1 MDSKR
6 ITVFAGHYG
15 SGKTNIAVNYALK
28 LREKYDKVNIADLD
42 IVNPYFRS
50 KDSEKYLE
58 EKGIQYKDYGTYTE
72 DSCNYATYG
81 HLLAE
86 GVENG
91 EVYPGIAMCG
101 SGEGISM
108 TLNKHQGVR
117 AGLCWMPEIAHLI
130 RQHND
135 ANVLVMPGRF
145 IDNDTA
151 RAIMDEFFQTPFEG
165 GRHMERIADIPLKK

>member
-1 MDSKR
+1 MDTKIVGLASDH
-6 ITVFAGHYG
+6 AAYP
-15 SGKTNIAVNYALK
+15 LK
-28 LREKYDKVNIADLD
+28 EFVKQ
-42 IVNPYFRS
+42 
-50 KDSEKYLE
+50 YLE
-58 EKGIQYKDYGTYTE
+58 EKGIPYKDYGTHSE
-72 DSCNYATYG
+72 ESCNYATFG

-108 TLNKHQGVR
+108 TLNKHQGIR

-135 ANVLVMPGRF
+135 ANVIVLPARF

-151 RAIMDEFFQTPFEG
+151 ITLVNTFLATDFEG
-165 GRHMERIADIPLKK
+165 GRHVRRVEKIACK

>member
-1 MDSKR
+1 METKIVGLASDHAA
-6 ITVFAGHYG
+6 FP
-15 SGKTNIAVNYALK
+15 LK
-28 LREKYDKVNIADLD
+28 EFVKQ
-42 IVNPYFRS
+42 
-50 KDSEKYLE
+50 YLE
-58 EKGIQYKDYGTYTE
+58 EKGIPYKDYGTHSE
-72 DSCNYATYG
+72 ESCNYATFG

-135 ANVLVMPGRF
+135 ANVLCIGGKIIGSVIAMRIVEVWMSTDPLTAEKYVRRREKVAA
-145 IDNDTA
+145 IDEECTV
-151 RAIMDEFFQTPFEG
+151 Q
-165 GRHMERIADIPLKK
+165 K